1 MSSPSVVSRPIL
13 LCCGF
18 SLTTPDAQQT
28 ECHACLLCGRHVL
41 GAGDAVV
48 MKEDEVP
55 AHWSFP
61 QVGGNEKL
69 TPEQPSGM
77 MSGDHFWGAEL
88 LYSKIHL
95 KAILSP

>member
-1 MSSPSVVSRPIL
+1 M
-13 LCCGF
+13 
-18 SLTTPDAQQT
+18 
-28 ECHACLLCGRHVL
+28 
-41 GAGDAVV
+41 V

-61 QVGGNEKL
+61 QVGGNETL

>member
-1 MSSPSVVSRPIL
+1 
-13 LCCGF
+13 
-18 SLTTPDAQQT
+18 
-28 ECHACLLCGRHVL
+28 
-41 GAGDAVV
+41 

-61 QVGGNEKL
+61 QVGGNETL